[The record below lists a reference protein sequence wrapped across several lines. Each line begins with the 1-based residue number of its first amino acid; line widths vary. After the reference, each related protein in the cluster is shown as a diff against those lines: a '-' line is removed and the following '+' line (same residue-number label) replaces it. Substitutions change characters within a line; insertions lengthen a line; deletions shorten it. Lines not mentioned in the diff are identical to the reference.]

1 MGDLAVDDWEQ
12 LAEELVQETAGD
24 QFGGI
29 DNHFGGMRKAP
40 SQVETKRI
48 CVWVLLLSRT
58 LSLSTWLTAVNSQ
71 LVTYCHRTR
80 DR

>member
-29 DNHFGGMRKAP
+29 DNQFGGMRKAP

-48 CVWVLLLSRT
+48 CVWALSC
-58 LSLSTWLTAVNSQ
+58 VPVPY
-71 LVTYCHRTR
+71 LVTINVADCCQQPACYLLP
-80 DR
+80 